1 MPGWTTIAVLLAIFN
16 GITIA
21 LLSMLGEYVV
31 RTLNA
36 VSAQE
41 SYHVTERVTLVTRH
55 LLVIG
60 GQRCGTT
67 YLHGLL
73 DEHPEIAMARPARPE
88 PKVFLSDELSGR
100 GGSGTARRTSRTP
113 TDEKV
118 LGEKSTSYLEDPLAA
133 DPRRGGPRRPA
144 HRACCCATRSPGRS
158 PTGGSAPTT
167 AWRRGRW
174 TWPSVSRWSARP
186 PGTRRC
192 RRSRP
197 SPTWPAAGTP
207 TTSPLAGRVRRRGAG
222 ALPGRAAGRRR
233 RARRPLCRRW
243 ASTPASVPAGRD
255 RLVNGSSGPAPDLP
269 PT

>member
-1 MPGWTTIAVLLAIFN
+1 MVAGLSFCLGVFYLVRGFFVESPVPGWTTIAVLLAVFN

-41 SYHVTERVTLVTRH
+41 SYLVTERVTVVTRH
-55 LLVIG
+55 LLVVG

-100 GGSGTARRTSRTP
+100 GLEWYRSTYFAHA

-133 DPRRGGPRRPA
+133 DPRRGGPR
-144 HRACCCATRSPGRS
+144 
-158 PTGGSAPTT
+158 
-167 AWRRGRW
+167 
-174 TWPSVSRWSARP
+174 
-186 PGTRRC
+186 
-192 RRSRP
+192 
-197 SPTWPAAGTP
+197 
-207 TTSPLAGRVRRRGAG
+207 
-222 ALPGRAAGRRR
+222 
-233 RARRPLCRRW
+233 
-243 ASTPASVPAGRD
+243 
-255 RLVNGSSGPAPDLP
+255 
-269 PT
+269 